1 MSKPKSLNWKSTG
14 AAIFLMAL
22 IVAVQ
27 IYSSEIKEPLKT
39 ILESGWLSVAAWAYI
54 SGTFIIHQYLYSSS
68 ELKRDSF
75 IYKHFGV
82 YADTLFGAATYGF
95 AGTTSLALLKGLYL
109 QTFYEQSYF
118 IGFATFDLVSMF
130 LLTSFL
136 LVYCLFNISV
146 MFKDIVF
153 HSSTSE
159 VTVKGNLTNKSS

>member
-1 MSKPKSLNWKSTG
+1 MSSKKTLNIKSTG
-14 AAIFLMAL
+14 SVVFLIIL
-22 IVAVQ
+22 FIVAQ
-27 IYSSEIKEPLKT
+27 QYGNELKAPLKE
-39 ILESGWLSVAAWAYI
+39 ILESNWLTVVSWAYI
-54 SGTFIIHQYLYSSS
+54 AGTFIIHQYLYSSS
-68 ELKRDSF
+68 ELKKDSF

-109 QTFYEQSYF
+109 QTFYAQEYF

-146 MFKDIVF
+146 MFKDILF
-153 HSSTSE
+153 YSSTSE
-159 VTVKGNLTNKSS
+159 VVVRK